1 MQMKQ
6 ALPLL
11 LLVVPLLAAKPAQ
24 NVILFIGDAGG
35 ISTLHAASIH
45 AHNQPQA
52 LFIQNLPHIALMDTS
67 TASDWVSDSAAGMTA
82 IVTGRK
88 TKNGV
93 ISQSA
98 EAVRGQSDGETL
110 QTILEHAEARGL
122 STGVITNMAITDA
135 TPAAC
140 YAHANERKSAGEIF
154 AQVLKPRF
162 GDGVDVVI
170 GAGRSKVIETTQKL
184 GLDIEQALRDRGYT
198 LAATPAEVTAE
209 ARRCVALYDGADFD
223 PLPVVER
230 VVRGLA
236 RNPKG
241 YFLMVEWDMHTSNLP
256 RGLDRV
262 VVMDRLVRQTAAQ
275 AGEQTLILFAAD
287 HSFDLRVRGGK
298 RGESMLPEAGASPT
312 TTAKPK
318 IRVEDG
324 HTGEQVLAAAQGP
337 GAERVR
343 GFIANTDLFKIMMVA
358 YGWSSDR
365 VDSAGTGKSD

>member
-312 TTAKPK
+312 TAAKPK

-343 GFIANTDLFKIMMVA
+343 GFIANTDLFKIMMAA